1 MFEGIFQS
9 TTIPLMQQVVE
20 FTEARQNVLAGNIAN
35 LDTPGYKSRDLSVAD
50 FHSRLK
56 KAVQAR
62 RESNSAYRSPG
73 EGPMDA
79 NVKDVDIATAAKDSK
94 TILRH
99 DGDNVGMEYQV
110 SEMVKNQLQH
120 NMALSIMVSQ
130 FRLIETAIS
139 ERA

>member
-9 TTIPLMQQVVE
+9 TTIPLTQQVVE

-50 FHSRLK
+50 FQSRLK
-56 KAVQAR
+56 NAVQAR
-62 RESNSAYRSPG
+62 RESSAYHSPG
-73 EGPMDA
+73 EGPMDVSVK
-79 NVKDVDIATAAKDSK
+79 NVNLARVAKDSK

-110 SEMVKNQLQH
+110 SEMVKNQLEH
-120 NMALSIMVSQ
+120 NMALTIMVSQ
-130 FRLIETAIS
+130 FRLLETAIS
-139 ERA
+139 ERV